1 MEWLTVIKDAIEY
14 MEQNLLTVTGP
25 EEVAKHVHISTIY
38 LQRGFQVLTGY
49 TLGEYIATAVCLRP
63 A

>member
-1 MEWLTVIKDAIEY
+1 MEWLTIIKDAIEY

-49 TLGEYIATAVCLRP
+49 TLGE
-63 A
+63 

>member
-25 EEVAKHVHISTIY
+25 EEVASTCTF
-38 LQRGFQVLTGY
+38 QRSTCSAAFKS
-49 TLGEYIATAVCLRP
+49 
-63 A
+63 